1 MLGSSVGWTKIY
13 KFVFQMLTKEPDNMN
28 EKSITKA
35 IQKHFSMENVENV
48 AEVSWSDIGGLETAK
63 E

>member
-28 EKSITKA
+28 EKNITKA